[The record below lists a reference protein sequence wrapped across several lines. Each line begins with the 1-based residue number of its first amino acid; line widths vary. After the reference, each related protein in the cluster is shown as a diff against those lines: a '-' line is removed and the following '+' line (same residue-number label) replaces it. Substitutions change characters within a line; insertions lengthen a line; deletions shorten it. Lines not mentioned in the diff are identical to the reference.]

1 MFGNR
6 DDRRKKN
13 YFVWFAKGK
22 INGNMYLYIY
32 IYYFYTLRKKGEE
45 FKVMDKSVIWE
56 VLKVKLY
63 NFTFLNWNFFPSPLI
78 WAKMKMW
85 A

>member
-1 MFGNR
+1 MTGEN
-6 DDRRKKN
+6 KKEEL
-13 YFVWFAKGK
+13 FCLVCKGK
-22 INGNMYLYIY
+22 DKWKYVSIY
-32 IYYFYTLRKKGEE
+32 VYYFYTLRKKGEE

-63 NFTFLNWNFFPSPLI
+63 NFTFLNWNFFPSSLI